1 MPYTIRKQKCTQSD
15 GDKGTYV
22 LSYTTKKGK
31 KVRNCHTSKKK
42 AQGQIAAI
50 EGPWESDS
58 SNMNMIEETQ
68 TFQSH
73 SRVPDVGQN
82 VMNVNPGCQHYGSE
96 GYVLSVDSLPGD
108 AGVTCTYCCT
118 NSGETWDEGD
128 VLVKTLDQIAP
139 LGITESHLRHFS
151 PDFAYHHRRGIPV
164 NENVFRPGSW
174 RYFSLI
180 REARDLAASGAYN
193 PTKGERSILRDTD
206 VGEFDLYEGR
216 LVPLDFPMPSRVDY
230 DLHELKEAEYDGRD
244 VDLNKPMRGEA
255 SHHGGRLVHLDWPEP
270 ISEATR
276 PTGALDYIHF
286 TSADHARQIA
296 ADRCL
301 LESEITPGV
310 YAVAVGGVSVPGLQ
324 KTRLG
329 RVKEERDSAVIFRTK
344 ALPKIAHPEEV
355 IWSGQT
361 CSGGRRGIDIEV
373 LDVIPASAAVA
384 MLDDSLPTHVPPGAF
399 HEVLAIPQEYYG
411 KIGYEP
417 GLQEAKYD
425 GRDVELNKPMRG
437 DTKKYKVYVKNDKGN
452 VIKVEFGDAKGGMTQ
467 KIQDMG
473 RRRAFGDRHNCDQKD
488 DKTKPGYW
496 SCRLPR
502 YWKELGFKKPPNPN
516 GEWW

>member
-1 MPYTIRKQKCTQSD
+1 MPYKIRKQKCTQSD

-22 LSYTTKKGK
+22 LSYTDKKGK
-31 KVRNCHTSKKK
+31 KHSNCHTSKKK

-50 EGPWESDS
+50 EGPWESDG

-151 PDFAYHHRRGIPV
+151 SDFTYHHRRGIPV

-180 REARDLAASGAYN
+180 REARDLAASGVYN
-193 PTKGERSILRDTD
+193 PAEGERSILRDTD

-230 DLHELKEAEYDGRD
+230 DLHELKEAKYDGRD
-244 VDLNKPMRGEA
+244 VD
-255 SHHGGRLVHLDWPEP
+255 
-270 ISEATR
+270 
-276 PTGALDYIHF
+276 
-286 TSADHARQIA
+286 
-296 ADRCL
+296 
-301 LESEITPGV
+301 
-310 YAVAVGGVSVPGLQ
+310 
-324 KTRLG
+324 
-329 RVKEERDSAVIFRTK
+329 
-344 ALPKIAHPEEV
+344 
-355 IWSGQT
+355 
-361 CSGGRRGIDIEV
+361 
-373 LDVIPASAAVA
+373 
-384 MLDDSLPTHVPPGAF
+384 
-399 HEVLAIPQEYYG
+399 
-411 KIGYEP
+411 
-417 GLQEAKYD
+417 
-425 GRDVELNKPMRG
+425 LNKPMRG

-467 KIQDMG
+467 KIQDMD